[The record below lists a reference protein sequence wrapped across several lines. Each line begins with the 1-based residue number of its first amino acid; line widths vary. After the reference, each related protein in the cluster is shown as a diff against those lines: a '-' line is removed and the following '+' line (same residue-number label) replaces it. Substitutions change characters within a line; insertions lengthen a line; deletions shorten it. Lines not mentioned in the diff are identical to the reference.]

1 MKNLRA
7 VVVGAGFIGPVPV
20 EALRRIGVD
29 VAGVVGSTPEK
40 SKAAAGP
47 LGIVSDILTFEQAIA
62 DPSVDAIHLTTPH
75 VLHYELVKA
84 VLAAGKHCLCE
95 KPLAMN
101 TTPVSNPRPFRPKT
115 VARSCFGSKTEP
127 MDACGCRK

>member
-20 EALRRIGVD
+20 EVLRRIGVD
-29 VAGVVGSTPEK
+29 VAGGVGSTPEK
-40 SKAAAGP
+40 SKAVAEQ
-47 LGIVSDILTFEQAIA
+47 LGIVSDIVTFEQAIPDSA
-62 DPSVDAIHLTTPH
+62 VDAIYLTTPH
-75 VLHYELVKA
+75 VLHYEQVKA

-101 TTPVSNPRPFRPKT
+101 TTPVSNPRRSRLKT
-115 VARSCFGSKTEP
+115 VARSCFGSKMGP
-127 MDACGCRK
+127 MDACGCLK